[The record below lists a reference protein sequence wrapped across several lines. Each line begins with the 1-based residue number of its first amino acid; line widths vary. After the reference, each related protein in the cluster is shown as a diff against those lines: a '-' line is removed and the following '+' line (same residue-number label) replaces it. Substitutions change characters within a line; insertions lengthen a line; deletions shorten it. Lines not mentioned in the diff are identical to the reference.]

1 MSDISMRIL
10 YLEKEIEMLNA
21 QLNDMKEKLSNN
33 PFTRDS
39 FRPGVSMN
47 HIWNGSL
54 TVTQKEKSNE

>member
-21 QLNDMKEKLSNN
+21 QLSEIREQLGKN